1 LRNRLARGDVYP
13 PERIDTALANYFR
26 PGNLSALRELAL
38 LWVADRVDEGLAE
51 YRLRHGIDRPWETR
65 ERVLVALTGS
75 SDGERLVR
83 RAARIAQRS
92 KGDLVGV
99 HVRPQ
104 DGLAAPSVELLEEQR
119 NLLEE
124 LGGTYHEVVAEDAGT
139 ALVEAARALN
149 ATQIVMG
156 ASRRSRWQRWTRGS
170 VIGDV
175 IRQSGVGVD
184 VHVISHAEGTEDHQ
198 RALPQR
204 RRPSTLPRRRVAI
217 GFALAVVC
225 PVLLAVALA
234 HLRDEIGLPSV
245 LLLFLL
251 LVVGISAV
259 GGLWPALVAA
269 ISGFLLVNWYFTPP
283 LYTFTISEGENIL
296 ALVVFLVV
304 AVVVSSLVALA
315 SRRAAEAQ
323 RTRAEAEALARLAGS
338 APVSAVLESLIR
350 VLGLDGAT
358 VLHRQEEGWR
368 IEATSGDRAPESP
381 EAASTTIDLDGEHLL
396 AVAGPPLRAEDERI
410 LKAFSKELASSV
422 ELGELEAE
430 VAAVGALSATS
441 ELRSAILSAV
451 SHDLRTPI
459 SAIKASVT
467 SLLQDDIE
475 WTPSERREFLDT
487 IDEETDRLNALV
499 GNLLDMSRLQAGA
512 LEITA
517 GAVSLDEVLPAA
529 LHSLGLTDGA
539 VDLDVPETLPRVSAD
554 RGLLERALANILQ
567 NAVRYS
573 PDGQPARVTAGV
585 IDGQLDVRVVD
596 RGPGVRRDDR
606 ERVFM
611 PFQRLGDSGTDEGVG
626 LGLAVAK
633 GFIEAMGGEIEIE
646 DTPGGGLTVLTRPRI
661 AG

>member
-1 LRNRLARGDVYP
+1 
-13 PERIDTALANYFR
+13 
-26 PGNLSALRELAL
+26 
-38 LWVADRVDEGLAE
+38 
-51 YRLRHGIDRPWETR
+51 
-65 ERVLVALTGS
+65 
-75 SDGERLVR
+75 
-83 RAARIAQRS
+83 
-92 KGDLVGV
+92 
-99 HVRPQ
+99 
-104 DGLAAPSVELLEEQR
+104 
-119 NLLEE
+119 
-124 LGGTYHEVVAEDAGT
+124 
-139 ALVEAARALN
+139 
-149 ATQIVMG
+149 
-156 ASRRSRWQRWTRGS
+156 
-170 VIGDV
+170 
-175 IRQSGVGVD
+175 
-184 VHVISHAEGTEDHQ
+184 
-198 RALPQR
+198 
-204 RRPSTLPRRRVAI
+204 
-217 GFALAVVC
+217 
-225 PVLLAVALA
+225 
-234 HLRDEIGLPSV
+234 
-245 LLLFLL
+245 
-251 LVVGISAV
+251 
-259 GGLWPALVAA
+259 
-269 ISGFLLVNWYFTPP
+269 
-283 LYTFTISEGENIL
+283 
-296 ALVVFLVV
+296 
-304 AVVVSSLVALA
+304 
-315 SRRAAEAQ
+315 
-323 RTRAEAEALARLAGS
+323 
-338 APVSAVLESLIR
+338 LESLIR

-646 DTPGGGLTVLTRPRI
+646 DTPGGGLTVLTRLRI